1 MLICS
6 TLWALRCFRDCFSTD
21 VFPLQVSQRRTT
33 WHHVRK
39 ETQDVAWTGLTKMWQ
54 RENRSSHE
62 RSFVFYS
69 GFRAD
74 GTFPKVGGL
83 YDPYIYISIKT
94 DLRGRAIYMLKITDW
109 NQYHYEVTAIEGKS
123 KGSKTQQ
130 TISFAWHMLFHG
142 QDKDPLASVEDGNC
156 PHPMAVFSQWIY
168 LPLECFWSKDSI

>member
-1 MLICS
+1 MCARRRRMWLEQASPKCDRGRIDHLMREVLCFTVVS
-6 TLWALRCFRDCFSTD
+6 EQMAHSLRS
-21 VFPLQVSQRRTT
+21 VVYMIP
-33 WHHVRK
+33 
-39 ETQDVAWTGLTKMWQ
+39 
-54 RENRSSHE
+54 
-62 RSFVFYS
+62 
-69 GFRAD
+69 
-74 GTFPKVGGL
+74 
-83 YDPYIYISIKT
+83 IYISIKT